1 MRKLLSQLDFKGV
14 ILANVVL
21 CMILNVAVLL
31 FTNHGTFEGFI
42 MCSLAIMTVV
52 LVLLNNSFTYIL
64 FILVAAIYSHIC
76 YEHGLYG
83 ELIINVIF
91 IMPIQIVG
99 YIHFKEGIVD
109 HDVEIAPISKKYYN
123 LVLVAILLLTY
134 LYSLFLD
141 FLGDPHP
148 SLDAMLTVV
157 QIFATYYMLKGK
169 GIQWLFW
176 VMTNF
181 FALFVWVQVAQRY
194 NLMVMWL
201 FYLLNSLIG
210 VTEYYLGRVKHDH
223 EYATNLSI
231 KKRKII

>member
-31 FTNHGTFEGFI
+31 FTNHGTVEGFI

-64 FILVAAIYSHIC
+64 FILVSAIYSHIC

-83 ELIINVIF
+83 ELIVNVIF

-141 FLGDPHP
+141 FLGDPQP
-148 SLDAMLTVV
+148 LLDAMLTVV

-181 FALFVWVQVAQRY
+181 FALFVWIQVAQRY

-210 VTEYYLGRVKHDH
+210 VTEYYLRRVKHDH
-223 EYATNLSI
+223 DYATNLTI
-231 KKRKII
+231 KK